1 MPGRPEVDL
10 VTGSENEVRT
20 RSGYPRAR
28 LYTSAAGV
36 HSWLKDA
43 PDEHHALM
51 RKMIRYGDRRPGLN
65 VLGITATRMGP
76 PV

>member
-36 HSWLKDA
+36 HSWLEDA
-43 PDEHHALM
+43 TDEHPALV
-51 RKMIRYGDRRPGLN
+51 RKMIRCGEQRTGLDI
-65 VLGITATRMGP
+65 LGITVGRR
-76 PV
+76 VE